1 VFATI
6 LGRLPRPPDVP
17 LDESGADEAV
27 RRAIA
32 AQERLGLE
40 PITDGRLRVTDATVA
55 AALANDADTGV
66 VRGWQFART
75 CTPKIVKQSLPGPYT
90 IGQGVRPARNRGAAT
105 LAVAGRLNDEVRR
118 LRDAGCKFI
127 EIDEP
132 AASTIGEDADERQL
146 FVAAH
151 RRLTD
156 GIDGIHL
163 SLVLTGGSADTAGAD
178 TILDAP
184 YASYAVD
191 LIHGPDNWRLVTQ
204 VAGDRGV
211 VCGALSAA
219 AGSSDGPELLVWAA
233 NYAASTGGRGLD
245 RVGLAVVPG
254 LDRLDWATAERKL
267 ERLAEGARLS
277 GKDARKEL
285 ARALDPRAV
294 SSKSA
299 AMGRYVPRTR
309 RRRGTG
315 P

>member
-1 VFATI
+1 MFATI
-6 LGRLPRPPDVP
+6 LGRLPQPPDLP
-17 LDESGADEAV
+17 ADADGADAAV

-32 AQERLGLE
+32 LQERLGLE
-40 PITDGRLRVTDATVA
+40 PITDGRLRLADASIA
-55 AALANDADTGV
+55 AAVARGVETGV
-66 VRGWQFART
+66 VDAWQFASA
-75 CTPKIVKQSLPGPYT
+75 CTPRVVKQSLPGPYT
-90 IGQGVRPARNRGAAT
+90 IGRGVRPARDRRAAT
-105 LAVAGRLNDEVRR
+105 LAIAGRVNDEIRR
-118 LRDAGCKFI
+118 LRDAGCQI
-127 EIDEP
+127 VEIDEP
-132 AASTIGEDADERQL
+132 AAATIGDAAAEREL
-146 FVAAH
+146 FVDAQ

-163 SLVLTGGSADTAGAD
+163 SLALTGGNADTAGVE

-191 LIHGPDNWRLVTQ
+191 LIHGPDNWRLVTA
-204 VAGDRGV
+204 VAGDRGI

-233 NYAASTGGRGLD
+233 HYAASTGGRGLD

-267 ERLAEGARLS
+267 ERLVEGARLS
-277 GKDARKEL
+277 GKGARPEL

-299 AMGRYVPRTR
+299 ALGRYVPRAR
-309 RRRGTG
+309 RRRSTG